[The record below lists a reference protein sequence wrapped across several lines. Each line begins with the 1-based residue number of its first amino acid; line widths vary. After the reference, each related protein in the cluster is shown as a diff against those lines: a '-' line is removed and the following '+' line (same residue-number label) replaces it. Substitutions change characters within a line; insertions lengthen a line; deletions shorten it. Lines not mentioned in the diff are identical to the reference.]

1 MAKWNCNL
9 SKEKEATKIV
19 IKSTVIIPSKK
30 FTLKISVFRT
40 KYFRNS
46 VDNVKLIAVSHL
58 FYIFGK

>member
-1 MAKWNCNL
+1 M
-9 SKEKEATKIV
+9 V